1 MGRELTGSGLVG
13 SGSWALGS
21 RALGSWAVGALM
33 AGQPDCPPAACA
45 RPPVGLGPSVVW
57 AHAPRQR
64 RVTLPARQPVG
75 WWAGSGTHARTV
87 PTRAP
92 RLMRW

>member
-1 MGRELTGSGLVG
+1 MMHELARREPTGAGLGVVG
-13 SGSWALGS
+13 VRIGV
-21 RALGSWAVGALM
+21 VGVSM
-33 AGQPDCPPAACA
+33 AGQPDRPPAACA

-75 WWAGSGTHARTV
+75 W
-87 PTRAP
+87 
-92 RLMRW
+92 